1 MNYQGAMTALAA
13 LILVLA
19 LVLLAARAARRFGF
33 APGVPG
39 VPRGQ
44 HRRLV
49 LVESLALDTRRRL
62 LLLRCDGRELLL
74 VTGGPQDLVLQDLPR
89 SDAAMPVI
97 AKDAG

>member
-1 MNYQGAMTALAA
+1 MNYQAAMTALAA

-39 VPRGQ
+39 GLSGVARGQ
-44 HRRLV
+44 GRRLV

-74 VTGGPQDLVLQDLPR
+74 VTGGPQDLFLNDLPR
-89 SDAAMPVI
+89 ACAQ
-97 AKDAG
+97 DAG

>member
-19 LVLLAARAARRFGF
+19 LVLLAARAARRFGL
-33 APGVPG
+33 APGMPG
-39 VPRGQ
+39 PPRGAD
-44 HRRLV
+44 RRLM

-74 VTGGPQDLVLQDLPR
+74 VTGGPQDLFLQELPPAT
-89 SDAAMPVI
+89 AALRVTPQ
-97 AKDAG
+97 AAG